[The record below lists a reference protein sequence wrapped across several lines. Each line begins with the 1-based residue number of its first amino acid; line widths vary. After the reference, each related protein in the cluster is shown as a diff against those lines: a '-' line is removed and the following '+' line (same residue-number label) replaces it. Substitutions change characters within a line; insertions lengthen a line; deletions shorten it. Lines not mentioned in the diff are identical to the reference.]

1 MRRLQSPR
9 GSPLSLSPPL
19 LLTPWLF
26 VCAFHLWGQGLCLQ
40 SYHLC
45 GSPFLSLSPVSVFIS
60 PCALSVSI
68 TVSVRLFLSL
78 SVHFPLCVSPTTF
91 SPLGCLSPSLILC
104 RSGFLSLCL
113 PDFLWFLSLTLLPC
127 FSLSPLPPIPFS
139 SPPSTSLICQVSRDT
154 KGGQACRA
162 VRAWEAA
169 RPRAYSQRTEAG
181 GRTPV
186 PWEGSHLP
194 LKASTLHTPC

>member
-1 MRRLQSPR
+1 MAVCLRVPPLGPGALPPILPSLWISISLSLSSLCLYLSLCPKCLYHCLCQSVFVSFCPFPSVCLSYHFFPS
-9 GSPLSLSPPL
+9 GVSLSISYPLSLR
-19 LLTPWLF
+19 
-26 VCAFHLWGQGLCLQ
+26 
-40 SYHLC
+40 
-45 GSPFLSLSPVSVFIS
+45 VSV
-60 PCALSVSI
+60 P
-68 TVSVRLFLSL
+68 
-78 SVHFPLCVSPTTF
+78 
-91 SPLGCLSPSLILC
+91 
-104 RSGFLSLCL
+104 LCL

-139 SPPSTSLICQVSRDT
+139 SPPSTSLICQVSRDA